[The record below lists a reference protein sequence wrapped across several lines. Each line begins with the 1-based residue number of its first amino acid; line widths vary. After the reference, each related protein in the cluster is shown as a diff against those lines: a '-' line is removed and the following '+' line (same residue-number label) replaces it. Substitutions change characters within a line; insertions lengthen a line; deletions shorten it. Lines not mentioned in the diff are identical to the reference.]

1 MTLLSND
8 ISTHLQALF
17 HTGLI
22 TGYIQS
28 RLAEGSLRTGW
39 IEQGLLSK
47 GMKGNLRDKHNQE
60 FLAIPADRF
69 ARLARDCGDPEGV
82 SLAVLG
88 SKGISSAKFVAMVF
102 GTLGSQ
108 TLIAFQIQ
116 KSLLADI
123 VQLLLKALG
132 KKATRDLEDANL
144 DYIEQ
149 LRLDANEGTV
159 KEAVVLSLPK
169 KQEKISGWMK
179 DALLGPSSD
188 SIEFQHG
195 DTNKITKFAA
205 LVTRWL
211 SGLELFKTTN
221 NAIAALLF
229 IGRENTEACFWD
241 QPQRIAAFTSFHD
254 LSLES
259 ISLKY
264 LNPLWIVPGES
275 LEPPRPAREVTV
287 EPIKPSIRSEESSPT
302 SQQELVLDALARRL
316 DSLETRLSSS
326 AGDFDTSGKDRGK
339 MDLLQTKLSE
349 NIERIESL
357 SKRLNEIEARL
368 KKIRT

>member
-1 MTLLSND
+1 MSLLSND

-17 HTGLI
+17 HSGLI
-22 TGYIQS
+22 TGYVQS
-28 RLAEGSLRTGW
+28 RLAEGSLKTGW

-88 SKGISSAKFVAMVF
+88 SKGIASAKFVAMVS
-102 GTLGSQ
+102 GSHDSQ

-116 KSLLADI
+116 KTLLGDI

-132 KKATRDLEDANL
+132 MKATRDPEDANL
-144 DYIEQ
+144 DYVEQ
-149 LRLDANEGTV
+149 LRLDASEGTV
-159 KEAVVLSLPK
+159 QEAVVLSLPK
-169 KQEKISGWMK
+169 KQEKLSGWMK
-179 DALLGPSSD
+179 DVLLGPSSD
-188 SIEFQHG
+188 SIAFQHG
-195 DTNKITKFAA
+195 NTNKITKFAA

-211 SGLELFKTTN
+211 LGLELFKNTN

-229 IGRENTEACFWD
+229 IGQKSIDACFWD
-241 QPQRIAAFTSFHD
+241 QTQRIAAFSSFHN

-264 LNPLWIVPGES
+264 LNPLWFIPGES
-275 LEPPRPAREVTV
+275 LESSRPTREVTV
-287 EPIKPSIRSEESSPT
+287 EPMRSSNRSKKSSLT

-316 DSLETRLSSS
+316 DSLESRLSSS
-326 AGDFDTSGKDRGK
+326 IGEIDISGKDRGT
-339 MDLLQTKLSE
+339 MDLLQTRLSE

-357 SKRLNEIEARL
+357 SKRLSELEARL

>member
-1 MTLLSND
+1 MTLLSID

-17 HTGLI
+17 HSGLI

-28 RLAEGSLRTGW
+28 RLAEGPLKTGW

-60 FLAIPADRF
+60 SLTIPADRF

-88 SKGISSAKFVAMVF
+88 SKGIASAKFVAMVYSPHE
-102 GTLGSQ
+102 SQ

-116 KSLLADI
+116 KTLLGDI
-123 VQLLLKALG
+123 VQLLLTALG
-132 KKATRDLEDANL
+132 TKANRNSEDANL
-144 DYIEQ
+144 DYVEQ
-149 LRLDANEGTV
+149 LRLDASDGAV

-169 KQEKISGWMK
+169 KQDKVSVWMK

-188 SIEFQHG
+188 SIAFQHG
-195 DTNKITKFAA
+195 DTSKITKFAA
-205 LVTRWL
+205 LITRWL
-211 SGLELFKTTN
+211 SGLELFKNTN

-229 IGRENTEACFWD
+229 IGRKNTDVCFWD

-264 LNPLWIVPGES
+264 LNPLWIIPGES
-275 LEPPRPAREVTV
+275 LESPRPAREVTV
-287 EPIKPSIRSEESSPT
+287 EPIRSRIDSEKSSAE
-302 SQQELVLDALARRL
+302 SQQELVLESLARRL
-316 DSLETRLSSS
+316 DSLEARLSSS
-326 AGDFDTSGKDRGK
+326 VGKVDIGGKDRGK
-339 MDLLQTKLSE
+339 MDLLQTRLSE

-357 SKRLNEIEARL
+357 SKRLNELEARL